1 MFVASGFLSLV
12 FRKEGKISMKRGEV
26 VVMDAVVLLTKSI
39 VCFALPVWII
49 MSAFVIAANGDELDT
64 ADMVGIWLF
73 DEGIGD
79 IAGDSS
85 GNNHDGEIFNATWV
99 EGKYGRA
106 LEFEG
111 NGNSIV
117 KVPHFDEL
125 NLEVFT
131 IAAWINIP
139 GLGGYQGIIAKDG
152 TDPGGTLRTY
162 GMFVVQNQPGI
173 HYSFRDAAGNHQT
186 INGSAAA
193 ADGTWHHVTM
203 TYDGTT
209 MQGYVDGIPDI
220 QSPFSGPPITNTGAL
235 TIGSDEPGNYFLKG
249 VVDEVY
255 VIKIPL
261 NEEEIAQLMSDQ
273 YKVAV
278 EAQGKL
284 ASTWGS
290 IRDVKY

>member
-1 MFVASGFLSLV
+1 MWVVSWFFLWCFVK
-12 FRKEGKISMKRGEV
+12 REKMSMKREV

-39 VCFALPVWII
+39 ARFALPVWII
-49 MSAFVIAANGDELDT
+49 MSAFAIAANGDELDI

-73 DEGIGD
+73 DKGTGD
-79 IAGDSS
+79 IAKDSS
-85 GNNHDGEIFNATWV
+85 GNNHDGEIFNAKWV

-111 NGNSIV
+111 NGNSMV

-131 IAAWINIP
+131 IAAWINVSE
-139 GLGGYQGIIAKDG
+139 LGGYQGIIAKDG

-162 GMFVVQNQPGI
+162 GMFVIQGQPGI
-173 HYSFRDAAGNHQT
+173 HYSFRDVAKNHQT
-186 INGSAAA
+186 INGSAPA
-193 ADGTWHHVTM
+193 ADGTWHHVAM

-209 MQGYVDGIPDI
+209 MRGYVDGIPDI
-220 QSPFSGPPITNTGAL
+220 QSPFTGPPITNTGAL

-255 VIKIPL
+255 VIKIAL

-273 YKVAV
+273 YQAAV
-278 EAQGKL
+278 EAKGKL

-290 IRDVKY
+290 IRDAEY